1 MLIIGEKINAS
12 VPAIRS
18 IILDRNHDKL
28 LSIAQ
33 AQTDAGATHIDVNIG
48 TGLGSRQDE
57 ISSMIWAI
65 ETIQQKMETP
75 LCIDSADPAVL
86 EAGLKA
92 RDGMQSLINSAKA
105 DDESLK
111 KIVPL
116 AVHYQTPLVA
126 LSMDEQ
132 GIPKTVED
140 RLTVCKKI
148 VTACLSS
155 GLPLEDLYVD
165 PLVIPISTDVKQ
177 GLVTLNVL
185 SEIKRSFP
193 MTRTVMGLS
202 NISHG
207 LPERIRLNAAFLHMA
222 IFAGLDAVI
231 MDPLIDE
238 MIGAIKVAE
247 VLVGKDRH
255 CRRYTRTFRNR
266 KRISN

>member
-12 VPAIRS
+12 VPAIKS
-18 IILDRNHDKL
+18 IILDRDHNKL
-28 LSIAQ
+28 LGIAQ
-33 AQTDAGATHIDVNIG
+33 AQADAGATHIDINVG

-75 LCIDSADPAVL
+75 LCIDSADPVVL

-92 RDGMQSLINSAKA
+92 RDGRQSLINSTKA
-105 DDESLK
+105 DDESLRE
-111 KIVPL
+111 IVPL

-140 RLTVCKKI
+140 RLTACKKI
-148 VTACLSS
+148 TSVCLKS

-165 PLVIPISTDVKQ
+165 PLVIPISTDITQ

-185 SEIKRSFP
+185 CEIKRSFP
-193 MTRTVMGLS
+193 ITRTVMGLS
-202 NISHG
+202 NISYG
-207 LPERIRLNAAFLHMA
+207 LPERTRLNAAFLHMA

-238 MIGAIKVAE
+238 MIGAVKVAE